1 MAAEA
6 GVDAVALPQG
16 DWKSFRTKGDV
27 LILRLSFVNLYH
39 IAFFLPR
46 AAYCSIKFYG
56 SIGVNLNGAA
66 GRRVMELRVVG
77 CNVPNQFPST
87 SLCTEGGKNSSKLK
101 YGSRK
106 QGFQANFLRMH
117 GCYSDHI
124 CREKDKRN
132 IYWGLQNQPMWSA
145 ALQEAGWLCV

>member
-87 SLCTEGGKNSSKLK
+87 SLCTEGGKKFFK
-101 YGSRK
+101 TE
-106 QGFQANFLRMH
+106 
-117 GCYSDHI
+117 I
-124 CREKDKRN
+124 
-132 IYWGLQNQPMWSA
+132 W
-145 ALQEAGWLCV
+145 LQEAGFSSEFFENAWLL